1 MTYLIISAY
10 TLLKHKLQYYRR
22 QQPKYRTSH
31 RKTREQLT
39 EVLPR
44 CHKVSSTHYSITNYS
59 DTSNELLRFI
69 FNNVALQKHTHMW
82 AKRPESAVFSLAEEQ
97 SAASRIQLPL
107 NEPRSNKIHTETR
120 QRAFEKTHRRTR
132 DVKNNSEKH
141 LNTRRKPKL
150 KVSSWPSGDFC
161 RAAPQPKQPE
171 APLKGFFCTGRLN
184 RRRTQL
190 CHWQRMSIHPARG
203 LSGVLQHM
211 WEQFRLLFFSRTSY
225 ACDRE
230 ISEQQASRKFSAT
243 SYFPLCVTIS
253 LLSLLFQSCIA
264 SVIDAASAELC
275 QSDSSWGFQ
284 TTPFCWSAKEKCC
297 YIPA

>member
-1 MTYLIISAY
+1 M
-10 TLLKHKLQYYRR
+10 
-22 QQPKYRTSH
+22 
-31 RKTREQLT
+31 
-39 EVLPR
+39 
-44 CHKVSSTHYSITNYS
+44 SSWDSSSITWPFRN
-59 DTSNELLRFI
+59 T
-69 FNNVALQKHTHMW
+69 QTW

-120 QRAFEKTHRRTR
+120 QRAFEKTPKRTR

-150 KVSSWPSGDFC
+150 KVSSWPSGDLC

-171 APLKGFFCTGRLN
+171 VPLKGFFCMARLN

-230 ISEQQASRKFSAT
+230 ISEQQPEGNLVRLHI
-243 SYFPLCVTIS
+243 FP
-253 LLSLLFQSCIA
+253 
-264 SVIDAASAELC
+264 SV
-275 QSDSSWGFQ
+275 
-284 TTPFCWSAKEKCC
+284 
-297 YIPA
+297 